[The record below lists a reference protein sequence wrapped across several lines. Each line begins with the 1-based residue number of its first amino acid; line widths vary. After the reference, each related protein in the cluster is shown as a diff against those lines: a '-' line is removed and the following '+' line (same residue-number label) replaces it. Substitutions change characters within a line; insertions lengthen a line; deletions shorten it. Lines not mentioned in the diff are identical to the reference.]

1 MIKLR
6 YFAPLLTVAM
16 LVVILVYEAW
26 QIHDQLT
33 RREWAY
39 AQSSLHDVASR
50 TQASLARRYKEGNS
64 VGVEQ
69 IMSEI
74 RVFNRETEAYLIGPD
89 DRVLAADR
97 LGVGAV
103 PVAKL
108 PVAIDPVKLRQVRS
122 SLQGAVGPDSDDLG
136 LIAYYPVSLASSLE
150 RPFSKTGVLVV
161 NLHNE
166 QGMAE
171 VQELVEE
178 AIKRSLLVVLVLAG
192 VLSLWIHLFIT
203 RRVNRLVEASNR
215 YARGELDARS
225 EDVSGDEIGEIAAAF
240 NRMADAAAEKQR
252 SLAQSEAQL
261 RELNETLEQRIA
273 DRTAELSSEV
283 EERRRIEL
291 ALRESENELL
301 TILNVAPDGIVVSTE
316 SGVITKFNHAAEV
329 MFGWPEAEMLGN
341 KVNRLGVAGALMRIQ
356 AGDAS
361 QGNTLAPEREVEA
374 LDRDG
379 EVFPVALSVN
389 KFMLRDGL
397 HYIGILR
404 DIRERRAA
412 QDAVIRAQHRLLEA
426 EKMAALGGLVAGV
439 AHEVNTPV
447 GVGVTA
453 VSHLREELDGF
464 GQRYRAGEMKR
475 SDLDQLLAT
484 SEQSAQI
491 IFDNLI
497 RASELI
503 RSFKEIA
510 VDQTGEDVRDVQLG
524 EYLGRVLT
532 SLQPRIKNR
541 PLSVTCSVEPS
552 DLIVRLQAGGISQI
566 ATNLVMNSLTHA
578 FAPGEAGEIGF
589 AVSRKGDGIELVYY
603 DTGKGMPADVAGRIF
618 DPFFTTKRG
627 QGGSGLGMHIV
638 FNLVT
643 QTYGGEIRCESA
655 PGEGA
660 RFTITIPDCLVGAT
674 IGASGQ

>member
-1 MIKLR
+1 M
-6 YFAPLLTVAM
+6 
-16 LVVILVYEAW
+16 
-26 QIHDQLT
+26 
-33 RREWAY
+33 
-39 AQSSLHDVASR
+39 
-50 TQASLARRYKEGNS
+50 
-64 VGVEQ
+64 
-69 IMSEI
+69 
-74 RVFNRETEAYLIGPD
+74 
-89 DRVLAADR
+89 
-97 LGVGAV
+97 
-103 PVAKL
+103 
-108 PVAIDPVKLRQVRS
+108 
-122 SLQGAVGPDSDDLG
+122 
-136 LIAYYPVSLASSLE
+136 
-150 RPFSKTGVLVV
+150 
-161 NLHNE
+161 
-166 QGMAE
+166 
-171 VQELVEE
+171 
-178 AIKRSLLVVLVLAG
+178 
-192 VLSLWIHLFIT
+192 
-203 RRVNRLVEASNR
+203 
-215 YARGELDARS
+215 
-225 EDVSGDEIGEIAAAF
+225 
-240 NRMADAAAEKQR
+240 
-252 SLAQSEAQL
+252 
-261 RELNETLEQRIA
+261 
-273 DRTAELSSEV
+273 